1 MGPQGPVGAT
11 GATGP
16 AGADGLGY
24 VIQAGYAANL
34 SPADARTYYVGCFP
48 SLAPTTT
55 ADRTRCYIPK
65 SGRIKSVY
73 GTFWNSGTLSS
84 AQASTIAVR
93 INNTT
98 SINVSTSVANNA
110 VTTTFN
116 DSNLSI
122 AVSAGD
128 YFEVTWTTPTWTTNP
143 TNTRMSVMVYVAPDI
158 D

>member
-1 MGPQGPVGAT
+1 M
-11 GATGP
+11 
-16 AGADGLGY
+16 
-24 VIQAGYAANL
+24 N
-34 SPADARTYYVGCFP
+34 PADARTYYIGCFP
-48 SLAPTTT
+48 SIAPSTT

-65 SGRIKSVY
+65 SGRITAVY

-93 INNTT
+93 VNNTT
-98 SINVSTSVANNA
+98 STTATSSATNDA
-110 VTTTFN
+110 VMTTFGG
-116 DSNLSI
+116 NLAI

-143 TNTRMSVMVYVAPDI
+143 TNTRLAVMVYIGPDA

>member
-1 MGPQGPVGAT
+1 MGPQGPAGEP

-16 AGADGLGY
+16 AGAAGLGY
-24 VIQAGYAANL
+24 VIQAGSAANL
-34 SPADARTYYVGCFP
+34 SPADARTYYVGCFQ

-65 SGRIKSVY
+65 SGQIKAVY

-84 AQASTIAVR
+84 AQLSTIDIR
-93 INNTT
+93 LNNTT
-98 SINVSTSVANNA
+98 STTVSASAANNA
-110 VTTTFN
+110 VMTTFS

-143 TNTRMSVMVYVAPDI
+143 TNTRMSVMVYIAP
-158 D
+158 